1 MNQPVKSNR
10 NAELDFLGGLI
21 MLQIIFL
28 HVSLTYTNVTWIGKF
43 YKIWEYTLPC
53 LAWFFF
59 KGGMFYKNKEIHT
72 VLSGCLHKLWIPFA
86 VFLCLGIASQI
97 VIDQHIISSMGWRK
111 WLLDN
116 AKQLLLFG
124 VAGIDGPIW
133 YLIVFSGIKI
143 TYSYLRDKL
152 AMKPQ
157 SIMLISFIIAFLLWY
172 VFRERNYIFWIGS
185 ITCNLVFFACGDW
198 LRKLQYGRI
207 IMAASLVIVI
217 GLACVH
223 IEYLS
228 LRTNGGW
235 QEYSVHGYILSY
247 VLVLASIF
255 FVDNLVTFIP
265 KKITSTSFI
274 TRIGRQSMSW
284 FLLHH
289 FILTWSVYFL
299 GLASIE
305 KSDVWAPAISLIA
318 IFTLTPLIEKLLLR
332 YIPWSL
338 GATSSK
344 QSDYLP

>member
-1 MNQPVKSNR
+1 
-10 NAELDFLGGLI
+10 
-21 MLQIIFL
+21 
-28 HVSLTYTNVTWIGKF
+28 
-43 YKIWEYTLPC
+43 
-53 LAWFFF
+53 
-59 KGGMFYKNKEIHT
+59 
-72 VLSGCLHKLWIPFA
+72 
-86 VFLCLGIASQI
+86 
-97 VIDQHIISSMGWRK
+97 
-111 WLLDN
+111 
-116 AKQLLLFG
+116 
-124 VAGIDGPIW
+124 
-133 YLIVFSGIKI
+133 
-143 TYSYLRDKL
+143 
-152 AMKPQ
+152 
-157 SIMLISFIIAFLLWY
+157 
-172 VFRERNYIFWIGS
+172 
-185 ITCNLVFFACGDW
+185 
-198 LRKLQYGRI
+198 
-207 IMAASLVIVI
+207 MAASLVIVI
-217 GLACVH
+217 GLACMH